1 MNLSVGVGCNEC
13 NITPAAIVKASV
25 ASSQSIKLEPEPV
38 KNPVAIVS
46 YDGVFSNKSHIKF
59 HIAIENNEQ
68 AYDVYALGT
77 DKLGK
82 WEAHW
87 YNKHPEKLVKL
98 INTEG
103 LLVPD
108 GVKLTKASLR

>member
-1 MNLSVGVGCNEC
+1 MLSPNI
-13 NITPAAIVKASV
+13 NITPAAIVRASA

-77 DKLGK
+77 DKIGN
-82 WEAHW
+82 WEAQLQQTPGKTGQIDQHERVTRTRW
-87 YNKHPEKLVKL
+87 H
-98 INTEG
+98 
-103 LLVPD
+103 
-108 GVKLTKASLR
+108 